1 VLYRRA
7 PIFDI
12 LILVYRLCNSRR
24 LGRTLCSHTT
34 HGAFMQ
40 SISVK
45 TTRRTQ
51 LLDITNDVQR
61 IVTALGIRNG
71 TCFLYVPHTT
81 AGILI
86 NEHAD
91 PDVASDAEGALD
103 RLVPA
108 SGPYRHAEGN
118 SDSHVK
124 TMLTGVTQF
133 VFVEDGKLA
142 LGRWQGI
149 FLAEFDGPRTRKIL
163 VKVLPDRV

>member
-1 VLYRRA
+1 
-7 PIFDI
+7 
-12 LILVYRLCNSRR
+12 
-24 LGRTLCSHTT
+24 
-34 HGAFMQ
+34 MQ
-40 SISVK
+40 SIRVR
-45 TTRRTQ
+45 TDRRTQ
-51 LLDITNDVQR
+51 MVDITNDVQR
-61 IVTALGIRNG
+61 IVTALGIRVG

-103 RLVPA
+103 RLVPMA
-108 SGPYRHAEGN
+108 GPYRHAEGN

-124 TMLTGVTQF
+124 TMLSGISQF
-133 VFVEDGKLA
+133 IFIEGGKLA

-149 FLAEFDGPRTRKIL
+149 FLAEFDGPRERNVY

>member
-1 VLYRRA
+1 
-7 PIFDI
+7 
-12 LILVYRLCNSRR
+12 
-24 LGRTLCSHTT
+24 
-34 HGAFMQ
+34 MQ
-40 SISVK
+40 SIRVK
-45 TTRRTQ
+45 TNRRTQ
-51 LLDITNDVQR
+51 MVDITLEVQR
-61 IVTALGIRNG
+61 VVTALRVRVG

-91 PDVASDAEGALD
+91 PDVASDAESALD

-108 SGPYRHAEGN
+108 AAHYRHAEGN

-124 TMLTGVTQF
+124 TMLVGTSQF

-149 FLAEFDGPRTRKIL
+149 FFAEFDGPRERQIYI
-163 VKVLPDRV
+163 KVLSDRD